1 MELEREIISTLKFKL
16 ASVPTVLEF
25 LESYLTHDIFKD
37 HKDAKLLMDVSKYL
51 AYI

>member
-1 MELEREIISTLKFKL
+1 MKLEREIVSTLKFKL
-16 ASVPTVLEF
+16 ASVPTILEF

-37 HKDAKLLMDVSKYL
+37 HKEAKLLKDISKYL